1 MILRRNKQLIRRL
14 YLKEIPLI
22 LNYRSIKHARIIGQF
37 FGLVLFTGIIAFTVY
52 SNFTPLGLTVNYD
65 LAANT
70 NTISPLG
77 PKYRVG
83 PSTYY
88 GQAVSK
94 ITDDL
99 VYFTT
104 NFPFNFDT
112 ATVKVY
118 FQNPSNEQ
126 TFSIGFQDQS
136 TWHYNTLPFDA
147 PFLNNLKWKKNGN
160 DTVLYQK
167 KQNYLSADNFFSNPP
182 HNAIIGTFNYDSD
195 IGNSKVTIPNY
206 KPQTKETVI
215 NTPLRGR
222 QVLYAYLQNEPFHM
236 TIEKQDLNWYAD
248 PDTVTITVYKD
259 NILVYQAIAGD
270 DGIKD
275 GSHRVMP
282 PTDITISNPGPGLPE
297 NGVYKIVIDANG
309 DTIIKSIKTN
319 LHKIVF
325 ANSIFPVAN
334 SDAYSGIASSTSP
347 TSVYTNAL
355 SLSATAIHTTSEQI
369 ITVGKQQVNLNEL
382 NIPITIIPT
391 DLLTKVV
398 IPKSDVVLNGF
409 QGYFAFTPDEY
420 FTPSNYFVLPV
431 NTSDDLNLVDYL
443 VTTYHPSYRENGW
456 LVNEQTFDLS
466 TAYSINNK
474 LSWLIDSPQLK
485 QNSGSLIIK
494 DIQIT
499 FHKNGWFGH

>member
-167 KQNYLSADNFFSNPP
+167 KQNYLSADNFF
-182 HNAIIGTFNYDSD
+182 
-195 IGNSKVTIPNY
+195 
-206 KPQTKETVI
+206 
-215 NTPLRGR
+215 
-222 QVLYAYLQNEPFHM
+222 
-236 TIEKQDLNWYAD
+236 
-248 PDTVTITVYKD
+248 
-259 NILVYQAIAGD
+259 
-270 DGIKD
+270 
-275 GSHRVMP
+275 
-282 PTDITISNPGPGLPE
+282 
-297 NGVYKIVIDANG
+297 
-309 DTIIKSIKTN
+309 
-319 LHKIVF
+319 
-325 ANSIFPVAN
+325 
-334 SDAYSGIASSTSP
+334 
-347 TSVYTNAL
+347 
-355 SLSATAIHTTSEQI
+355 
-369 ITVGKQQVNLNEL
+369 
-382 NIPITIIPT
+382 
-391 DLLTKVV
+391 
-398 IPKSDVVLNGF
+398 
-409 QGYFAFTPDEY
+409 
-420 FTPSNYFVLPV
+420 
-431 NTSDDLNLVDYL
+431 
-443 VTTYHPSYRENGW
+443 
-456 LVNEQTFDLS
+456 
-466 TAYSINNK
+466 
-474 LSWLIDSPQLK
+474 
-485 QNSGSLIIK
+485 
-494 DIQIT
+494 
-499 FHKNGWFGH
+499 